1 MQLESRDV
9 GGLDPRILWFLR
21 ARNVDMRIGKKRECV
36 KSLIGWMGREASL
49 VDLYKFCPL
58 MEGRLR

>member
-1 MQLESRDV
+1 
-9 GGLDPRILWFLR
+9 
-21 ARNVDMRIGKKRECV
+21 MRIGKKRECV
-36 KSLIGWMGREASL
+36 KSLIGWMGREASF